1 MKGLPQGW
9 GPFCP
14 LMSKESR
21 LLCGSSF
28 PDLRPIL
35 VAMNEQQSRPRKHR
49 LPLHAGIAAVVAIL
63 VFLVLF
69 AAQSSTVNSASVI
82 VALDEDQVS
91 WPYHDAVRQ
100 IATGAIAS
108 SPDALDAANAAVA
121 SGTVDKLDAEMSD
134 GQSFFKV
141 TATGSD
147 AEVAAL
153 GIDAAVDWAIE
164 QNLAER
170 QSPLEAE
177 RESLSQQI
185 VELTAAY
192 DEAVGADDQ
201 LSSARADETASLIA
215 QSESRAVEIDEEL
228 SLILPQF
235 KQVQP
240 AAPDN
245 NPLRPVFS
253 AIAAFFAALA
263 AFTLLEPSKS

>member
-1 MKGLPQGW
+1 MG
-9 GPFCP
+9 
-14 LMSKESR
+14 KESR
-21 LLCGSSF
+21 LLCESSF

-35 VAMNEQQSRPRKHR
+35 VAMNEQQSRPGKHR

-69 AAQSSTVNSASVI
+69 AAQSRTVNSASVI
-82 VALDEDQVS
+82 VALDENQVS

-108 SPDALDAANAAVA
+108 SPDALAAANAAVA
-121 SGTVDKLDAEMSD
+121 SGTVDKLGAAMSD
-134 GQSFFKV
+134 GQSYFEV

-147 AEVAAL
+147 ADVAAS

-170 QSPLEAE
+170 QAPLEAE
-177 RESLSQQI
+177 MESLSQRI
-185 VELTAAY
+185 VVLTAAY
-192 DEAVGADDQ
+192 DEAVSTDDQ
-201 LSSARADETASLIA
+201 LASARVGETASLIA
-215 QSESRAVEIDEEL
+215 EFERRIVVIDEEL

-235 KQVQP
+235 SQVQP

-253 AIAAFFAALA
+253 AIAAFFAAIA